1 MLLLLATGSCSIAP
15 VSHLA
20 WASNARGTG
29 DDDDDDDDDNDDNDD
44 DDNDDDGD
52 DEEEDKICLML
63 TDDSECK
70 RTGSTTRPLAVEKVV
85 VAIQIPRGAS
95 R

>member
-1 MLLLLATGSCSIAP
+1 MQADGFHNPPSRER
-15 VSHLA
+15 SH
-20 WASNARGTG
+20 NDDDNHHY
-29 DDDDDDDDDNDDNDD
+29 DDDDG
-44 DDNDDDGD
+44 DNDDDGD

-63 TDDSECK
+63 TTDSECK